1 MAASDG
7 GHVWIPRAS
16 DPRIKELVVS
26 GDATPDSCFK
36 RLRILGFTGS
46 LDDMWFK
53 HLASLGITDTSEPFT
68 ESLLPVDNYLLESGD
83 DLLKEDGGLYVL
95 EA

>member
-16 DPRIKELVVS
+16 DPRIQELV
-26 GDATPDSCFK
+26 GTTPFTPDAVFK
-36 RLRILGFTGS
+36 ALRALGKTGS
-46 LDDMWFK
+46 LDDMWFA
-53 HLASLGITDTSEPFT
+53 HLADLGITDTSEPFT
-68 ESLLPVDNYLLESGD
+68 ESLLLVDNYLLESGD
-83 DLLKEDGGLYVL
+83 NLLKEDGSLYVL